1 MLIVFEEISVA
12 CSAVVACVVRSHQ
25 LRLTGT
31 YDIRLSA
38 CLPPVHSQT
47 FTAWHLPLLL
57 LLQTSVA
64 EVLAAMIPC
73 ARLYGFL
80 GCQLAAA
87 IRGQP
92 RHAYSEW
99 VETYSGAEYL
109 VRTV

>member
-1 MLIVFEEISVA
+1 ML
-12 CSAVVACVVRSHQ
+12 
-25 LRLTGT
+25 LL
-31 YDIRLSA
+31 
-38 CLPPVHSQT
+38 
-47 FTAWHLPLLL
+47 LLL

-87 IRGQP
+87 TRGQP

-99 VETYSGAEYL
+99 VDTYSGAEYL
-109 VRTV
+109 VSALLSV